1 MQFFSDAFKLH
12 FGFTFS
18 NCMVIFNILLM
29 KHLKEQQKLLAQWSL
44 RNLLTGDILKTLL
57 MCYILSLLFFK
68 STIIDS

>member
-29 KHLKEQQKLLAQWSL
+29 KHLKEQQKLLAQWST
-44 RNLLTGDILKTLL
+44 LLTGDILKTLL